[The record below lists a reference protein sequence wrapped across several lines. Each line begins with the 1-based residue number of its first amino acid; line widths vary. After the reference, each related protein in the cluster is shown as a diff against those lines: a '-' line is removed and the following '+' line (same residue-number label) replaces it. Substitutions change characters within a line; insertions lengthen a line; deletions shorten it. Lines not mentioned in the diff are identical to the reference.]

1 MGSKSFTR
9 AERALIA
16 RLNTPSKV
24 QRWLNALRYN
34 TEEHGET
41 QHSFRPVVRLKM
53 AHCMEAALFAAVVLE
68 QHGYPPLV
76 MSLESKDWLDHV
88 IFVYRHDSGWGSVA
102 RSRDPGLHGRKPRFR
117 SLRALARSYYDS
129 YVDHTGRLRGFGVAD
144 LRETMGS
151 YDWRFT
157 ERNVWRVEQMLI
169 DLPHKKITSSDTR
182 FRRLLRRYKEY
193 RRTHDD
199 RKPVYYS
206 GQDKWEPVPQEF
218 RRDQQEF
225 RRDQQETRRS
235 RGRGPLKPAF
245 GRRATRMGGGNK

>member
-1 MGSKSFTR
+1 MRSKRSRRARIAAAPDLPFTR

-41 QHSFRPVVRLKM
+41 QRSFRPVARLRT

-88 IFVYRHDSGWGSVA
+88 IFVYRRHTGWGSVA

-117 SLRALARSYYDS
+117 SLRALAASYYDG

-144 LRETMGS
+144 LRTAMGK
-151 YDWRFT
+151 YDWRLT
-157 ERNVWRVEQMLI
+157 DRNVWKVEQMLI
-169 DLPHKKITSSDTR
+169 DLPHQKIRSSDRR
-182 FRRLLRRYKEY
+182 FRWLLRRYKEY

-199 RKPVYYS
+199 RKPVYYR
-206 GQDKWEPVPQEF
+206 GRDKWEPLPKAF
-218 RRDQQEF
+218 YAKPIRKSA
-225 RRDQQETRRS
+225 TS
-235 RGRGPLKPAF
+235 GR
-245 GRRATRMGGGNK
+245 